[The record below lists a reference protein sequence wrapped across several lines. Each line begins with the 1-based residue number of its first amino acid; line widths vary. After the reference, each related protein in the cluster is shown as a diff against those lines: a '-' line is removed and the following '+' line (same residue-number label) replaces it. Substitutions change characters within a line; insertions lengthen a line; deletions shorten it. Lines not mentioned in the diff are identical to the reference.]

1 MCRAESK
8 SKGLILIKKAVKATW
23 DGINFS
29 RRLVVNIIFIAII
42 IAIIASISSD
52 DNEILVPDGSVL
64 TLNLNGYLVEQKRY
78 VDPLDAALA
87 ESMGGSDEPAEILVD
102 DVVAVINNAAKDAR
116 IEAMLLN
123 VQNLGGAHIN
133 KLDAIAQAIDE
144 FKAQG
149 KPVIASGYY
158 YTQSQYYLAAHAD
171 EINLHPYGGV
181 SIEGFGVYPVYFK
194 DALDKLKITQHV
206 FRVGTFK
213 SAVEPLIRN
222 DMSQAAK
229 EANKEWLSHLWTQ
242 YKDEVAALRG
252 FEKTNFDETLD
263 SYLAKLETVDGNSA
277 EYALKYGWVDALKNN
292 QQLREQLID
301 LVGLDEEGKSF
312 RQIGFNDYL
321 ASFKLPV
328 SFDNPMTEKVAVIV
342 AKGTIVDGHRKAGE
356 IGGDSTAA
364 LLREARNDDMV
375 KAVVLRIDSGGG
387 SMFASELIRREVIAL
402 KEAGKPVIASMGSVA
417 ASGGYWIASA
427 ANEIWAAPSTITGSI
442 GVFGTI
448 MTFENSAAQLGIHS
462 DGVATTELKGSS
474 ILLGL
479 NDKMAQAIQMSVENA
494 YKRFLEV
501 VSQSRGLSVEEVDE
515 IAQGRV
521 WIATQAKEL
530 GLVDKLGDKQEA
542 IEAAAALASL
552 KHYDV
557 KLIEQSLSAQD
568 IFIQNLFG
576 SATIKSLI
584 SAKAPHSASVGAA
597 MQFDNLVEQVQS
609 QVATLK
615 TFNDPEGIYARCLVC
630 AVTD

>member
-1 MCRAESK
+1 M
-8 SKGLILIKKAVKATW
+8 IKKVVKATW

-29 RRLVVNIIFIAII
+29 RRLVVNLIFIALVII
-42 IAIIASISSD
+42 VIASITSD
-52 DNEILVPDGSVL
+52 DGEIKVPQGAVL
-64 TLNLNGYLVEQKRY
+64 NLNLNGYLVEQKRY

-87 ESMGGSDEPAEILVD
+87 QSMGAQDEPAEILVD
-102 DVVAVINNAAKDAR
+102 DVVDVINKAANDER

-133 KLDAIAQAIDE
+133 KLAAIAKAIDA

-149 KPVIASGYY
+149 KPVIATGYY

-229 EANKEWLSHLWTQ
+229 EANKEWLSHLWQQ
-242 YKDEVAALRG
+242 YKDEIATLRG
-252 FEKTNFDETLD
+252 FEQTNFDESLD
-263 SYLAKLETVDGNSA
+263 TYLAKLEKVDGNGA
-277 EYALKYGWVDALKNN
+277 EYALQNGWVDALKNN
-292 QQLREQLID
+292 QELRQQMID
-301 LVGLDEEGKSF
+301 LVGLDEKGKSF

-321 ASFKLPV
+321 ATFKMPIAV
-328 SFDNPMTEKVAVIV
+328 DNPLTEKVAVIV

-364 LLREARNDDMV
+364 LLREARNNDRV

-402 KEAGKPVIASMGSVA
+402 KEAGKPVVASMGSVA

-427 ANEIWAAPSTITGSI
+427 ANEIWAAPSTIP
-442 GVFGTI
+442 
-448 MTFENSAAQLGIHS
+448 A
-462 DGVATTELKGSS
+462 
-474 ILLGL
+474 
-479 NDKMAQAIQMSVENA
+479 
-494 YKRFLEV
+494 
-501 VSQSRGLSVEEVDE
+501 
-515 IAQGRV
+515 
-521 WIATQAKEL
+521 
-530 GLVDKLGDKQEA
+530 
-542 IEAAAALASL
+542 
-552 KHYDV
+552 
-557 KLIEQSLSAQD
+557 LSAY
-568 IFIQNLFG
+568 
-576 SATIKSLI
+576 SA
-584 SAKAPHSASVGAA
+584 P
-597 MQFDNLVEQVQS
+597 
-609 QVATLK
+609 
-615 TFNDPEGIYARCLVC
+615 
-630 AVTD
+630 